1 MKACALWLLILLGT
15 VPCFAADPH
24 AADKAEV
31 LRLLAEKRYVDLD
44 AYVTEAAKHQ
54 PPFYGEGDSRLSKI
68 YRHLSELD
76 DKSPNRVWEE
86 HIGKV
91 EEWSAQFSSSV
102 VPQIVLG
109 STWVNYAWKAR
120 GGDWASAV
128 GKSSWKLF
136 GERLAKARQILE
148 SAEKLPGKDPEL
160 YNALLWVAI
169 GQGWSR
175 PEMEAAFNKGIR
187 INPNYFFLYETKA
200 RYLLPRWHGKPGD
213 WERFATQAADARG
226 GEDGDLLYLVIACS
240 QAWTEDEQ
248 LFRNTDISYQRMQ
261 RGWEASLRRSWRKET
276 ATNCYARYACFAND
290 RPTAKR
296 LFQSLGPAWDPDAWE
311 DRQTFVRWKNWALG
325 NGVRTVSK
333 PAALPEGGSGDLL
346 SKLLSV
352 GYLGWALGGLIVGLL
367 LFAIHKGCTSRTS

>member
-1 MKACALWLLILLGT
+1 MKARALWFLIPLVA
-15 VPCFAADPH
+15 VPCFAADQDE
-24 AADKAEV
+24 ADKVEV
-31 LRLLAEKRYVDLD
+31 QRLLAEKRYVDLD

-54 PPFYGEGDSRLSKI
+54 PPFYGGRSRLAKI

-76 DKSPNRVWEE
+76 KKSPDRIWEE

-91 EEWSAQFSSSV
+91 EAWSAQFPSSV
-102 VPQIVLG
+102 IPRIVLG
-109 STWVNYAWKAR
+109 CTWTHYAWKAR
-120 GGDWASAV
+120 GGGWANSV
-128 GKSSWKLF
+128 GKSAWQLF
-136 GERLAKARQILE
+136 GDRLAKARQILE

-160 YNALLWVAI
+160 YDALLWVAI

-175 PEMEAAFNKGIR
+175 AEMEAAFDKGIK

-213 WERFATQAADARG
+213 WEAFATQAADARG

-248 LFRNTDISYQRMQ
+248 LFRNTEISYQRMQ
-261 RGWEASLRRSWRKET
+261 RGWEAALRRSPYKEA

-290 RPTAKR
+290 RPTASR
-296 LFQSLGPAWDPDAWE
+296 LFQSMGSAWDSSAWE

-325 NGVRTVSK
+325 NGSRVVSK
-333 PAALPEGGSGDLL
+333 PAALPKGGSGDLL

-352 GYLGWALGGLIVGLL
+352 GYFGWALGGLVFGLL
-367 LFAIHKGCTSRTS
+367 LFAIHKGCSSRTS